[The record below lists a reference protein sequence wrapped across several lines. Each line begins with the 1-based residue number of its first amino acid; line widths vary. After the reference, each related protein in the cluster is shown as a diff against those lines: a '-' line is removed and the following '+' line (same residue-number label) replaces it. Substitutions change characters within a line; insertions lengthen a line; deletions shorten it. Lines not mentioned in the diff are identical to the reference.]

1 MDKRREENLRV
12 KENIINTLFRFMQ
25 KKSLS
30 DITVTEL
37 VKGAGVARASF
48 YRNYDSKED
57 VLVTLI
63 RDVLKLFRNEMKED
77 TAGLYSYDNVVLS
90 FSYFQKYR
98 KDILDLYHSGFAMAI
113 LEEINHFHESIE
125 GTMPSSSI
133 EKYKLYMYTG
143 ALFNTAIVWLSEENP
158 VDATDIASF
167 FFQKIKNIEQ

>member
-12 KENIINTLFRFMQ
+12 KENIINTLFCFMQ

-63 RDVLKLFRNEMKED
+63 RDVLELFRNEMKED

-98 KDILDLYHSGFAMAI
+98 KYIPDLQWRFLRKSIIFMKASKERCRLPPSKNTNYICI
-113 LEEINHFHESIE
+113 LERFSTRQSYGCLKKILL
-125 GTMPSSSI
+125 MPRILHRSSF
-133 EKYKLYMYTG
+133 KK
-143 ALFNTAIVWLSEENP
+143 
-158 VDATDIASF
+158 
-167 FFQKIKNIEQ
+167 

>member
-63 RDVLKLFRNEMKED
+63 RDVLELFRNEMKE
-77 TAGLYSYDNVVLS
+77 G
-90 FSYFQKYR
+90 YR
-98 KDILDLYHSGFAMAI
+98 RTLFLRQCCF
-113 LEEINHFHESIE
+113 
-125 GTMPSSSI
+125 
-133 EKYKLYMYTG
+133 KL
-143 ALFNTAIVWLSEENP
+143 FILSE
-158 VDATDIASF
+158 I
-167 FFQKIKNIEQ
+167 

>member
-57 VLVTLI
+57 VLE
-63 RDVLKLFRNEMKED
+63 LFRSEMKED
-77 TAGLYSYDNVVLS
+77 PTGLYSYDNVVLS
-90 FSYFQKYR
+90 FSYFRKYR
-98 KDILDLYHSGFAMAI
+98 KYILDLYHSGFAMAI
-113 LEEINHFHESIE
+113 LEEINRFHESIE

-158 VDATDIASF
+158 ADAADIASF

>member
-37 VKGAGVARASF
+37 VKGAGIARASF

-63 RDVLKLFRNEMKED
+63 RDVLELFRNEMKED
-77 TAGLYSYDNVVLS
+77 PAGLYSYDNVVLS

-98 KDILDLYHSGFAMAI
+98 KYILDLYHSGFAMAI

-158 VDATDIASF
+158 VDAADIASF
-167 FFQKIKNIEQ
+167 FFQKIKNI

>member
-57 VLVTLI
+57 VLVKLI
-63 RDVLKLFRNEMKED
+63 RDVLELFRNEMKEGP
-77 TAGLYSYDNVVLS
+77 AGLYSYDNVVLS
-90 FSYFQKYR
+90 FSYFRKYR
-98 KDILDLYHSGFAMAI
+98 KYILDLYHSGFTMAI
-113 LEEINHFHESIE
+113 LEEINHFHESVE

-158 VDATDIASF
+158 VDAADIASF
-167 FFQKIKNIEQ
+167 FFRKIKNI

>member
-48 YRNYDSKED
+48 YRNYD
-57 VLVTLI
+57 
-63 RDVLKLFRNEMKED
+63 
-77 TAGLYSYDNVVLS
+77 NVVLS

-98 KDILDLYHSGFAMAI
+98 KYILDLYHSGFAMAI
-113 LEEINHFHESIE
+113 LEEINHFHESVE

-158 VDATDIASF
+158 VDAADIASF
-167 FFQKIKNIEQ
+167 FFRKIKNI

>member
-63 RDVLKLFRNEMKED
+63 RDVLELFRNEMKED
-77 TAGLYSYDNVVLS
+77 PAGLYSYDNVVLS

-98 KDILDLYHSGFAMAI
+98 KYILV
-113 LEEINHFHESIE
+113 
-125 GTMPSSSI
+125 
-133 EKYKLYMYTG
+133 
-143 ALFNTAIVWLSEENP
+143 LFR
-158 VDATDIASF
+158 
-167 FFQKIKNIEQ
+167 K